1 MCFGVWTPARDTTPS
16 LQWPLC
22 CLFWDPPPS
31 GAGHVSFNSKA
42 TPCLHHGDATD
53 HSATAGDGFLFMSLP
68 GFQAQWGLGTGMG
81 DLPVSPPHLG
91 DAYAFYREQLLRTSW
106 EGRFTKGELIFCLIT
121 RGPGQEAAAP
131 LQGDINNNISSNR
144 NSGQS
149 LRSICHEPGSAP
161 SPAIPSSHLLLFLQ
175 EVTSSPPSSPLSS
188 PPPSPSLLSSPPSH
202 PHPCRHPHPQQ
213 QQQHHHTYHQ
223 MIIIATTVTTTTVIT
238 VITTIIEG
246 CGGPWARCAHTRDQ
260 EPRPLGLQPVSLHS
274 S

>member
-1 MCFGVWTPARDTTPS
+1 MSASIAKRPPVCTMGM
-16 LQWPLC
+16 PLIIVP
-22 CLFWDPPPS
+22 W
-31 GAGHVSFNSKA
+31 
-42 TPCLHHGDATD
+42 
-53 HSATAGDGFLFMSLP
+53 AGDGFLFMSLP

-106 EGRFTKGELIFCLIT
+106 EGRFTKGELISCLIT

-161 SPAIPSSHLLLFLQ
+161 SPAIPSSHLLLSLQ
-175 EVTSSPPSSPLSS
+175 EAASSPPSSPLSS
-188 PPPSPSLLSSPPSH
+188 PPPSPSVLSSPPSR

-238 VITTIIEG
+238 VITTIIKG

-260 EPRPLGLQPVSLHS
+260 EPRPLGLQPMSLHS